1 MALSREGCQKNRDL
15 TYDITKPYTSE
26 SDVAYSKQGEIM
38 ARVGLLED
46 NSRIAKLCVTMLSLA
61 GHEVTL
67 YERAGECL
75 DALFTAA
82 TNATQ
87 RLQESLK
94 ASRPSL
100 PVDVLILD
108 LHLTDMNGFEVL
120 HYLQAHPSTRSL
132 PLIFCTAATDSE
144 VQQAL
149 SIAPH
154 ACVVWKPFKL
164 QALTSAIS
172 EALQSS

>member
-1 MALSREGCQKNRDL
+1 
-15 TYDITKPYTSE
+15 
-26 SDVAYSKQGEIM
+26 M

-46 NSRIAKLCVTMLSLA
+46 NFRIAKLCVTMLKLA

-82 TNATQ
+82 AATNATQ
-87 RLQESLK
+87 LLQESLK

-100 PVDVLILD
+100 PVEVLILD
-108 LHLTDMNGFEVL
+108 LHLADMNGFEVL
-120 HYLQAHPSTRSL
+120 HYLQAHPSTQSL

-144 VQQAL
+144 VRQAL